1 MKPSQKSTS
10 ERSQKRPA
18 RKLSRKAIRAISASP
33 LTAAVLARLCIW
45 YLTLVYKTNSFA
57 VDPPDIL
64 DQVKPLQPVIVG
76 VWHGQHFLMPA
87 IPIGLTASA
96 MISRSLDGEVIS
108 RIVEHFGSRTIRASG
123 GRNQSETL
131 KKGGITGFLDMLRA
145 LENGDNVLQT
155 ADVPKGVARRAGLGI
170 VMLAQRSGRP
180 IIPLAIAS
188 SRRYVFAKSW
198 DKTAVNLPFGKSAIC
213 AGELIHVPA
222 DADNEKLEGCR
233 KLLED
238 ELNNA
243 TRRAYELTGKPE

>member
-1 MKPSQKSTS
+1 M
-10 ERSQKRPA
+10 RNLL
-18 RKLSRKAIRAISASP
+18 RKMSKALSASP
-33 LTAAVLARLCIW
+33 WTAAVLARLSIW
-45 YLTLVYKTNSFA
+45 YLTLVYKTNSFV

-64 DQVKPLQPVIVG
+64 DQVKPQQPVIVG

-108 RIVEHFGSRTIRASG
+108 RVVEHFGSRTIRASG
-123 GRNQSETL
+123 GRRQSETL

-155 ADVPKGVARRAGLGI
+155 ADVPKGIPRRVGLGI
-170 VMLAQRSGRP
+170 ITLAQRSGRP

-188 SRRYVFAKSW
+188 SRRYVFEKSW

-213 AGELIHVPA
+213 AGELVHVPSNA
-222 DADNEKLEGCR
+222 NEEKLEQCR

-238 ELNNA
+238 EINRA
-243 TRRAYELTGKPE
+243 TRRANELVEKPE